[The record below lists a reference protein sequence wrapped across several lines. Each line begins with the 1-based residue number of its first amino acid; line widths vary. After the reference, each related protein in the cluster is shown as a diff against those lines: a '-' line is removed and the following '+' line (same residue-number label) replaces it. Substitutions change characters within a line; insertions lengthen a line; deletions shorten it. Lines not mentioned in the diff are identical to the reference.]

1 MKIKLIDKAGCIN
14 IMRLLLYYQNKINIG
29 IKGEIIMDKLTF
41 IRKIQEKTTL
51 EVSQK
56 DLTEIVN
63 SMEAVIKEAVLAG
76 DFVTLQGIC
85 KITSKDVP
93 AKTGVSKLHGKETPW
108 EKPAHKEGMIQVMPA
123 FKKIFE

>member
-1 MKIKLIDKAGCIN
+1 
-14 IMRLLLYYQNKINIG
+14 
-29 IKGEIIMDKLTF
+29 MDKLTF

-63 SMEAVIKEAVLAG
+63 SIESVIKEAVLAG

-93 AKTGVSKLHGKETPW
+93 AKAGVSKLHGKETPW
-108 EKPAHKEGMIQVMPA
+108 EKPAHKEGVIQVMPA